1 MIVLLGGVMF
11 KDHPKGLIVL
21 FFSNMGERFG
31 YYTMMAIF
39 AFFFEAKFG
48 ISPGNIGFVWSGF
61 LFAIYFVPLFG
72 GMLADRF
79 GYGKVITLGIIIMF
93 SGYGMMAIPGMGK
106 IFIFISLFV
115 IAIGT
120 GFFKGNLTVILGNLY
135 ESQGLKKMQ
144 SAAFNIFYMGINIGA
159 FFAPYAATFLR
170 DVLLARANFTYNP
183 NLPAMIH
190 KFLANPEQYG
200 KLKELTE
207 FAKAQGVKAADSID
221 ALKVFAHK
229 YIDALSQGY
238 NAAFAIAGISIVGS
252 LIIFLMFKKHYVHAD
267 YLQKDKKKNMEEQ
280 VELSPKQV
288 KDRVFALMMVFLVVI
303 FFWMA
308 FHQNGYTL
316 SWFAKNYTK
325 DIVGPIT
332 KVFFDIWAF
341 LALIAVIMGL
351 VFAIGKKY
359 SNRMKL
365 LGVGL
370 IAGGGALLYYKYT
383 SFAAVNKISPE
394 LFQSFNPIFVVFL
407 TPLVLG
413 FFAWLNKI
421 NKEPSPPGKMGY
433 GMLILG
439 VAWIMMT
446 VVAYNLASPS
456 SLAANG
462 GSGVSPVLVTPYW
475 LISMYFAMTIAELFI
490 SPMGLAFVAKVAP
503 PKLRGTMQG
512 GWLAATAIG
521 NMFSGLIGIPYDRL
535 ELWQTF
541 GLLVITSFAAGGLMF
556 LMLKKLEKAASS

>member
-1 MIVLLGGVMF
+1 MF

-72 GMLADRF
+72 GMLADRI
-79 GYGKVITLGIIIMF
+79 GYGKVITMGIVIMF

-106 IFIFISLFV
+106 IFIFASLFV

-144 SAAFNIFYMGINIGA
+144 AAAFNIFYMGINIGA
-159 FFAPYAATFLR
+159 FFAPYAATTLR
-170 DVLLARANFTYNP
+170 DILLSKAGYTYNP

-190 KFLANPEQYG
+190 KFLANPEGYG
-200 KLKELTE
+200 KINELTE
-207 FAKAQGVKAADSID
+207 FAKAQTDKAVDTVSG
-221 ALKVFAHK
+221 LQLFAK
-229 YIDALSQGY
+229 DYIDALGQGY

-252 LIIFLMFKKHYVHAD
+252 LIIFLKFRKYYAHAD
-267 YLQKDKKKNMEEQ
+267 YLQKDKPKNAEDAI
-280 VELSPKQV
+280 ELTPKQV

-308 FHQNGYTL
+308 FHQNGFTL
-316 SWFAKNYTK
+316 SWFAKNYTQSV
-325 DIVGPIT
+325 VGPIT
-332 KVFFDIWAF
+332 KIFFDIWAF
-341 LALIAVIMGL
+341 LALIAVIMGA
-351 VFAIGKKY
+351 VFLIGKNFLGK
-359 SNRMKL
+359 MKL
-365 LGVGL
+365 LGAGL
-370 IAGGGALLYYKYT
+370 LAGGASLLYYKYN
-383 SFAAVNKISPE
+383 SFADENVISPE

-407 TPLVLG
+407 TPLVIG
-413 FFAWLNKI
+413 FFVWLNKKQ
-421 NKEPSPPGKMGY
+421 KEPSPPGKMAY
-433 GMLILG
+433 GMMLLG
-439 VAWIMMT
+439 VSWIMMT
-446 VVAYNLASPS
+446 IVAYSLASPS
-456 SLAANG
+456 SLAAGG

-490 SPMGLAFVAKVAP
+490 SPMGLAFVAKVSP
-503 PKLRGTMQG
+503 PKMRGTMQG

-521 NMFSGLIGIPYDRL
+521 NMFSGLVGIPYDRL
-535 ELWQTF
+535 ELWHTF

-556 LMLKKLEKAASS
+556 FMLKKLEKAASS